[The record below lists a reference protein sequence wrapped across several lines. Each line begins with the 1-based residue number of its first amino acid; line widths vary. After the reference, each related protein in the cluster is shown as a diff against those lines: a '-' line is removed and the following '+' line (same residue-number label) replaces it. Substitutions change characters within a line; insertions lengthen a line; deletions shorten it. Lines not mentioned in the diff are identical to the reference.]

1 MSRILLQYLLPLILP
16 TAIWLIW
23 FVAVG
28 RNRPAADGSL
38 SKLQHGPWFWLI
50 LAGLALL
57 GGNLVYT
64 ALNRGYDPSGTYVPP
79 HWEGGRRVVPG
90 RVE

>member
-1 MSRILLQYLLPLILP
+1 MSRVLLQYLLPLLLL

-23 FVAVG
+23 YVFVG
-28 RNRPAADGSL
+28 RNRPASDGSS

-50 LAGLALL
+50 LAGLVLL

-79 HWEGGRRVVPG
+79 HWEGGRVVPG

>member
-57 GGNLVYT
+57 GGSLVYT
-64 ALNRGYDPSGTYVPP
+64 ALTPRL
-79 HWEGGRRVVPG
+79 
-90 RVE
+90 